1 MSLLRTGFFSST
13 ANVLKSSPKIL
24 HVKNRDFFQF
34 NWLGS
39 NQSLWSRCCH
49 TDLNGGSARLRCC
62 FSKGPLKR
70 DFLDIYMTIFLEV
83 VISEIQNV
91 RVSSFFSKYLKFN
104 LDFENPLKNWGKV
117 FCFRDNCVWIGI
129 IKLSLLRRGYL
140 SFVRNVLTSCPKISM
155 SIRETFSN
163 SIDLSVINEYDKGA
177 VMQIWT
183 VLAHVYHL
191 LVEGWYEMGSFK
203 TFIWPRFRSPYFR
216 KYKIYP
222 GQLFFRNIWNLLR
235 ISKIQQ
241 KIEKRFLFLR

>member
-1 MSLLRTGFFSST
+1 
-13 ANVLKSSPKIL
+13 
-24 HVKNRDFFQF
+24 
-34 NWLGS
+34 
-39 NQSLWSRCCH
+39 
-49 TDLNGGSARLRCC
+49 
-62 FSKGPLKR
+62 
-70 DFLDIYMTIFLEV
+70 MTMYFEV
-83 VISEIQNV
+83 VISEIQNI
-91 RVSSFFSKYLKFN
+91 RVSSFFLKYLKFN
-104 LDFENPLKNWGKV
+104 LDFENALKNWEKV
-117 FCFRDNCVWIGI
+117 FCFRDNCIWIGI
-129 IKLSLLRRGYL
+129 IKLSLLRRGYFSL
-140 SFVRNVLTSCPKISM
+140 VRNDLTSCPKISM
-155 SIRETFSN
+155 WIRETFSN

-183 VLAHVYHL
+183 VLGHVYHL

>member
-1 MSLLRTGFFSST
+1 MIKMLSYRFERWFGTFTMLLLEGSSET
-13 ANVLKSSPKIL
+13 RLFRHL
-24 HVKNRDFFQF
+24 YDHVF
-34 NWLGS
+34 
-39 NQSLWSRCCH
+39 WSRNFGN
-49 TDLNGGSARLRCC
+49 TKYTSVI
-62 FSKGPLKR
+62 F
-70 DFLDIYMTIFLEV
+70 FL
-83 VISEIQNV
+83 
-91 RVSSFFSKYLKFN
+91 KYLKFN
-104 LDFENPLKNWGKV
+104 LDFENALKNWEKV
-117 FCFRDNCVWIGI
+117 FCFRDNCIWIGI
-129 IKLSLLRRGYL
+129 IKLSLLRRGYFSL
-140 SFVRNVLTSCPKISM
+140 VRNDLTSCPKISM
-155 SIRETFSN
+155 WIRETFSN

-183 VLAHVYHL
+183 VLGHVYHL